1 MQLWEV
7 LDRQGN
13 KTGEIIKKND
23 ESFFKKGFCHLGAE
37 VWIINSE
44 NKILLQKRAPS
55 KKICPNV
62 WAMIGGSVLMGEN
75 SKQTIVREVKEEL
88 NIDIDI
94 NKLEFITKFR
104 IESLIVETFILKCN
118 YEIEEMTLKKD
129 EVSEVKWMTIDE
141 IEELVSN
148 NDFFENRWNLVSEY
162 LK

>member
-1 MQLWEV
+1 MEFWEV
-7 LDRQGN
+7 LDKQGN
-13 KTGEIIKKND
+13 KTGEIMEKND

-44 NKILLQKRAPS
+44 NKILLQKRAYS

-62 WAMIGGSVLMGEN
+62 WAMIGGSVIMGEN

-94 NKLEFITKFR
+94 DKLEFITKFR

-129 EVSEVKWMTIDE
+129 EVSEVKRVT
-141 IEELVSN
+141 
-148 NDFFENRWNLVSEY
+148 
-162 LK
+162 

>member
-1 MQLWEV
+1 
-7 LDRQGN
+7 
-13 KTGEIIKKND
+13 
-23 ESFFKKGFCHLGAE
+23 
-37 VWIINSE
+37 
-44 NKILLQKRAPS
+44 
-55 KKICPNV
+55 
-62 WAMIGGSVLMGEN
+62 MGEN